1 MKLRG
6 YQRFGVTKIFQNHR
20 ELGVKRQ
27 VLVSPTGSGKG
38 VMGAAMVRSARSAG
52 VSVLAIAHRRE
63 LISQLCEKFGSD
75 AAAICPG
82 FDRNPDAP
90 IQVATIQTLLASGL
104 RPEAGFVLWDEC
116 HHVPSDE
123 WGGLLS
129 DYQDAR
135 VVGLTAT
142 PSRSDGRA
150 LGDIFEEM
158 VVAASYSELIE
169 LGHIVPCRVFQAPQV
184 MESCELALDPLDA
197 MKKHARGGSFVFCKD
212 VDHAYEVAIKL
223 NENDISSAVIEANTP
238 SDVRASELSRFK
250 ESWLDA
256 LVNVYTLTEGVD
268 VPAAETCVIARSVG
282 HPSTYL
288 QMAGRVLRPAPG
300 KEEAVLIDLSGAS
313 LLHGLPTEDRNYSL
327 CGKPIGRKSDAG
339 VRVCLSC
346 GYTYLATPGACP
358 NCGFVMQQK
367 KKQVKIYNSELREVY
382 AGIDT
387 PAAAKGK
394 ELERLIALVEAKGWN
409 LSWALKKYKE
419 IFFESAPVWR
429 IPMDARMRWFNEMVQ
444 YARTKGHK
452 KGYPFAR
459 YYAQFKCWPEWR

>member
-1 MKLRG
+1 
-6 YQRFGVTKIFQNHR
+6 
-20 ELGVKRQ
+20 
-27 VLVSPTGSGKG
+27 
-38 VMGAAMVRSARSAG
+38 MGAAMVRSARAAG
-52 VSVLAIAHRRE
+52 VKVLAIAHRRE
-63 LISQLCEKFGSD
+63 LIDQLCEKFGSD

-82 FDRNPDAP
+82 FDRNPEAP
-90 IQVATIQTLLASGL
+90 VQVATIQTLLASGI

-123 WGGLLS
+123 WGGVLD
-129 DYQDAR
+129 DYSDAR

-158 VVAASYSELIE
+158 VVAATYSQLIE
-169 LGHIVPCRVFQAPQV
+169 LGHIVPCRVFQAKQV
-184 MESCELALDPLDA
+184 MKSCELALDPLEA

-212 VDHAYEVAIKL
+212 VEHAYDVALKL
-223 NENDISSAVIEANTP
+223 NLNNISSAVIEANTP
-238 SDVRASELSRFK
+238 ADIRKADLARFSDM
-250 ESWLDA
+250 WLDA

-300 KEEAVLIDLSGAS
+300 KTEAVLIDLSGAS

-327 CGKPIGRKSDAG
+327 CGKPIGRKSDVG
-339 VRVCLSC
+339 VRVCMGC
-346 GYTYLATPGACP
+346 GYTYLSVPGPCP
-358 NCGFVMQQK
+358 SCGFVMKQK
-367 KKQVKIYNSELREVY
+367 KKEVKIYDSELREVY

-387 PAAAKGK
+387 PTASKGK
-394 ELERLIALVEAKGWN
+394 ELQRLVRLVESKNWN

-419 IFFESAPVWR
+419 LFFESAPVWR
-429 IPMDARMRWFNEMVQ
+429 IPVESRIRWFDEMVS
-444 YARTKGHK
+444 YARKNGHK
-452 KGYPFAR
+452 KGYPYAR
-459 YYAQFKCWPEWR
+459 YYAQFGCWPEWR